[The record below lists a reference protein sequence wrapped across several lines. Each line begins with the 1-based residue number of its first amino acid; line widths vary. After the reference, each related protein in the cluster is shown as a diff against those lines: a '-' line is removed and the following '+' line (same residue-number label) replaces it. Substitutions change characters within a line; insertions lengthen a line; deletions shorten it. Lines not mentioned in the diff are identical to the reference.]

1 MTIDSL
7 ETPALLVD
15 YDIMMRN
22 IRKMR
27 DRAANAGVNIRPH
40 TKTHKC
46 PAIAHLQLRNGAR
59 GIAVAKIG
67 EAQVMAESGIDD
79 ILIAYPIVG
88 EHKVARLLNLRNWVP
103 RVACT
108 VDSIEGARALSD
120 AVLSGVVLTDR
131 PLDVYIEVD
140 VGFHRVGL
148 PAGEE
153 VVNFALSIRDL
164 SGIRIRGILTHA
176 GHAHSAETPEQLLS
190 IARSEAESMALTAR
204 MLSESGIHI
213 DEVSIGSTPT
223 SYVLDSFAGITEL
236 RPGTYVFNDADLV
249 GLGVV
254 GIDDCALS
262 VLTSVVSRP
271 APDRV
276 VFDAGSKA
284 LSSDKQSKCKI
295 PGHGVVKDYPDMW
308 IERLSEEHA
317 MAQVQPN
324 VTAKWN
330 TNLIAPAAHRIPEIG
345 EKLQIVPNH
354 ACPAVNL
361 FDRLVIVKDGIPI
374 SEWSIQGRGK
384 LA

>member
-1 MTIDSL
+1 MTIDNL
-7 ETPALLVD
+7 ETPALVVD
-15 YDIMMRN
+15 YDIMVRN
-22 IRKMR
+22 IRKMG
-27 DRAANAGVNIRPH
+27 DQAANAGVKIRPH

-46 PAIAHLQLRNGAR
+46 PAIAHLQLRNGAK
-59 GIAVAKIG
+59 GITVAKIG

-88 EHKVARLLNLRNWVP
+88 EDKISRLLNLRNWVP

-108 VDSIEGARALSD
+108 VDSIEGARGLSE
-120 AVLSGVVLTDR
+120 AVLNSVVLSGI

-148 PAGEE
+148 SAGEKAAH
-153 VVNFALSIRDL
+153 FALSIRDL
-164 SGIRIRGILTHA
+164 PGIRIRGILTHA

-204 MLSESGIHI
+204 MLSENGIRV

-223 SYVLDSFAGITEL
+223 SYVLDSFAGITEI

-271 APDRV
+271 APGRV

-295 PGHGVVKDYPDMW
+295 PGHGIVRNYPDIW

-317 MAQVQPN
+317 MAQVQPS
-324 VTAKWN
+324 VTAEWN
-330 TNLIAPAAHRIPEIG
+330 TDLSAPVAHRIPEIG
-345 EKLQIVPNH
+345 EKVQIVPNH

-361 FDRLVIVKDGIPI
+361 FDRLVIVKDGVPV

>member
-7 ETPALLVD
+7 ETPALVVD
-15 YDIMMRN
+15 YDIMMQN
-22 IRKMR
+22 IRKMG
-27 DRAANAGVNIRPH
+27 DRAANAGVKLRPH

-59 GIAVAKIG
+59 GITVAKLG

-88 EHKVARLLNLRNWVP
+88 EGKISRLLNLRNWVP
-103 RVACT
+103 QVACT
-108 VDSIEGARALSD
+108 VDSIEGARALSE
-120 AVLSGVVLTDR
+120 AVGNGVILSDK
-131 PLDVYIEVD
+131 PLDVFIEVD

-148 PAGEE
+148 PAGEN
-153 VVNFALSIRDL
+153 VVHFALNIRDL
-164 SGIRIRGILTHA
+164 PGIRIQGILTHA
-176 GHAHSAETPEQLLS
+176 GHAHSAETPDQLLS

-204 MLSESGIHI
+204 MLSESGIRV

-223 SYVLDSFAGITEL
+223 SYVLDSFAGITEV

-254 GIDDCALS
+254 GLDDCALS

-271 APDRV
+271 SPDRV

-295 PGHGVVKDYPDMW
+295 PGYGIVRNYPDIW

-330 TNLIAPAAHRIPEIG
+330 TNVSARAADRIPEIG
-345 EKLQIVPNH
+345 EKVQLVPNH

-361 FDRLVIVKDGIPI
+361 YDRLVIVKDGTPT